1 MTRNPTLRLL
11 LGVLMAFA
19 LLAAACGDDDDASA
33 ADDTTDVPSESVE
46 DDTTTDSTA
55 DDDATTDED
64 PPVDET
70 EEPDEEMDEPTNA
83 FEGELMGVFALDP
96 GACADGVVSGGSYF
110 RMLEP
115 GGTIADGP
123 YIANFDSPCGDT
135 TYTLLTSGADGGL
148 TPGSHQ
154 PPPDPAFDADGNGLS
169 AVITEPVSFFGVDFA
184 AATDPTLDAVA
195 ITATDGALSGA
206 TTSFTAYYGGAPF
219 NQGAPKPDGSNP
231 GLTADPTGTID
242 SESGAFVLEWTSQII
257 GGAFNDFTGVWHFE
271 GTFTAT

>member
-19 LLAAACGDDDDASA
+19 LLAAACGDDDDASS
-33 ADDTTDVPSESVE
+33 ADDATDATT
-46 DDTTTDSTA
+46 

-64 PPVDET
+64 PPVDETEEPADET

-169 AVITEPVSFFGVDFA
+169 AVIMEPVSFFGVDFA